1 MDWRR
6 CFVTQGDKMKAII
19 CTKYGPPGV
28 LQHREVEIPVPKDN
42 EALVKVYASSLNAA
56 DLEILKGVFVNRI
69 AAPLR
74 PMHKILGT
82 DMAGQI
88 GEVGTKV
95 KRFQPGDEIWGDL
108 SFPLGSGAFA
118 EYVCVPEN
126 ALRLKP
132 PSMTFE
138 EAAAIPTAG
147 VVALQNLLAK
157 RPIQPGQKVLV
168 NGAGGGV
175 GTFAVQI
182 AKHFGAEVTGVDS
195 RQKLEML
202 RLIGADHVI
211 DYNQEDFTKNGQ
223 HYDLILDIVVQR
235 WIFDYR
241 RALTREGIVVMV
253 GGSMTRVFLNILIGK
268 MMTGKKKIGLGAW
281 KPNQKEDLHFL
292 KELFEAGKVKPV
304 IDGCYQ
310 LSDVPEAFRHL
321 QEGLAKGKIVITV
334 ADSNK
339 T

>member
-1 MDWRR
+1 
-6 CFVTQGDKMKAII
+6 MKAIV
-19 CTKYGPPGV
+19 CKKYGSPDV
-28 LQHREVEIPVPKDN
+28 LELRDVLIPAPKDN

-56 DLEILKGVFVNRI
+56 DLEILKGVVVNRI

-74 PMHKILGT
+74 PTHKILGT
-82 DMAGQI
+82 DIAGQI
-88 GEVGTKV
+88 REVGRKV
-95 KRFQPGDEIWGDL
+95 KQFQPGDEIWADL
-108 SFPLGSGAFA
+108 SFPFGSGAFA
-118 EYVCVPEN
+118 EFVCVPED

-132 PSMTFE
+132 ASMTFE

-157 RPIQPGQKVLV
+157 GPIRPGQMVLI
-168 NGAGGGV
+168 NGAGGSV

-195 RQKLEML
+195 REKLEML

-211 DYNQEDFTKNGQ
+211 DYNQEDFAKNGR
-223 HYDLILDIVVQR
+223 HYDLILDIVVR
-235 WIFDYR
+235 HWIFDYR
-241 RALTREGIVVMV
+241 RALTREGTVVMV
-253 GGSMTRVFLNILIGK
+253 GGSMTRVFLNTLLGK

-281 KPNQKEDLHFL
+281 KPNHKEDLNFL

-304 IDGCYQ
+304 VDRCYP
-310 LSDVPEAFRHL
+310 LSGVPEAFRRL
-321 QEGLAKGKIVITV
+321 EEGLTKGKIVITV
-334 ADSNK
+334 EGTNK